1 VEAVAVEA
9 VVSQKPLAVVGVA
22 SKVPEQ
28 LVVVVVVVVVGG
40 VGVGVGVDVGGAYGG
55 GCDDDA
61 VWSGARPPW
70 WRCSSKRPIRNGYF
84 QPS

>member
-28 LVVVVVVVVVGG
+28 LVVVVVVVVG
-40 VGVGVGVDVGGAYGG
+40 GVGVGVDVGGAYGG